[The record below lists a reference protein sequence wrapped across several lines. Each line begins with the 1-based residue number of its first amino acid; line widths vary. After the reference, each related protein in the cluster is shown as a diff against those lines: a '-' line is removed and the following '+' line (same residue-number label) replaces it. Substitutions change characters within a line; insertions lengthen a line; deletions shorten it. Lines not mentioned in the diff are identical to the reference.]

1 MSRTTA
7 PADKPVPTVETS
19 DPARTSHKDSS
30 SNGSAHL
37 PDRDET
43 QRLFERYK
51 ESRDPIVRG
60 RLVELHTK
68 LVRYI
73 AYKFANR
80 GEPLDDLVQ
89 VGSLAL
95 VKAIDRY
102 DPAVGAAFTTY
113 ATPTIIGEIKR
124 YFRDLAWTMRVPR
137 SLQELR
143 LAVNR
148 TGEQLTQQLGRIP
161 KIKEIADH
169 LGVTEE
175 QVIEAEEFSTSYSLT
190 SLDVE
195 VDNGE
200 DNKVSRLLDFMGQ
213 ADGGYGHVDDRI
225 QLKKAI
231 KSLTPQQRAVIYLRF
246 YAGLSQTACARRLG
260 VSQMQVSRL
269 QSQVLK
275 RLRTLL
281 MEKAA

>member
-1 MSRTTA
+1 MQQRVEAAVEPPTTPGDDEAGGNA
-7 PADKPVPTVETS
+7 PSPRP
-19 DPARTSHKDSS
+19 HK
-30 SNGSAHL
+30 GYM
-37 PDRDET
+37 PDRDEA
-43 QRLFERYK
+43 QRLFEEYSR
-51 ESRDPIVRG
+51 SRDPELRA
-60 RLVELHTK
+60 RLVELHTR

-80 GEPLDDLVQ
+80 GEPIEDLIQ
-89 VGSLAL
+89 VGNLAL
-95 VKAIDRY
+95 VKAVDRY

-124 YFRDLAWTMRVPR
+124 YFRDLAWTLRVPR

-148 TGEQLTQQLGRIP
+148 TSEQLTHTLGRIP
-161 KIKEIADH
+161 TVREIAH
-169 LGVTEE
+169 ELGVTEE
-175 QVIEAEEFSTSYSLT
+175 HIIEAEEFSTSYGLT

-213 ADGGYGHVDDRI
+213 DDGGYDHVEDRI

-231 KSLTPQQRAVIYLRF
+231 RSLTPQQRAVIFLRY

-281 MEKAA
+281 QEKIA

>member
-1 MSRTTA
+1 MPKGTSASDRHS
-7 PADKPVPTVETS
+7 S
-19 DPARTSHKDSS
+19 DPAVTTSRADSRKKVS
-30 SNGSAHL
+30 SHV
-37 PDRDET
+37 PDKDET
-43 QRLFERYK
+43 QQLFEAYK
-51 ESRDPIVRG
+51 ETRDPEIRE
-60 RLVELHTK
+60 RLVELHAR

-102 DPAVGAAFTTY
+102 DPSVGAAFTTY

-124 YFRDLAWTMRVPR
+124 YFRDLAWTLRVPR

-148 TGEQLTQQLGRIP
+148 ASEQLTHSLGRIP
-161 KIKEIADH
+161 TVHEIAE
-169 LGVTEE
+169 LVGVTDE

-213 ADGGYGHVDDRI
+213 QDGGYGHVDDRI

-231 KSLTPQQRAVIYLRF
+231 KALNPQQRAVIYLRF

-275 RLRTLL
+275 RLKSLL
-281 MEKAA
+281 EDRLAS